1 MKKQIEDKNS
11 AQQYSFSKSKIPRNL
26 SYPLKRSLLDAA
38 LGNSSIDQ
46 VAFVFYGMRHSGN
59 IVMRADFLGEGHGRS
74 MFSVGKNSITL
85 YAVPS
90 IEKHRIETALIMEG
104 LPRVCA
110 WLQRVQ
116 QAGNAWRAKNHSI
129 VLEFAA
135 GTLKISDD

>member
-1 MKKQIEDKNS
+1 MKQTE
-11 AQQYSFSKSKIPRNL
+11 AAGVGLQYSFSKSKIPRGL
-26 SYPLKRSLLDAA
+26 SYLLKRSLLDAG
-38 LGNSSIDQ
+38 LVSSSISQ
-46 VAFVFYGMRHSGN
+46 VYHVFYNMRHGGN

-74 MFSVGKNSITL
+74 LFSVGKNSITL

-90 IEKHRIETALIMEG
+90 IEKYRIETALIMEG

-116 QAGNAWRAKNHSI
+116 LAGNAWRAKNHSI